1 MKKVIYKSTAIQFI
15 ILLAAVIVL
24 STLWP
29 MRLWKKDVTLSVTP
43 ATGTCTEA
51 VNEEHSVMQ
60 TFLSQGDHLA
70 SLRLYPTSVESDG
83 CFYVTI
89 LNEKQQVAAKEQ
101 VIVSKEAAV
110 SYVDVPMDLIMEEEV
125 ILEITVIAS
134 SFRLHFQRSSAR

>member
-1 MKKVIYKSTAIQFI
+1 MQKVIYKSTAIQFI

-29 MRLWKKDVTLSVTP
+29 LRLWKKDVTFSVDP
-43 ATGTCTEA
+43 STGTVTEV

-70 SLRLYPTSVESDG
+70 FLRLYPTSVESDG

-89 LNEKQQVAAKEQ
+89 LNEKQQIAAKEQ
-101 VIVSKEAAV
+101 VVVSMEEAV
-110 SYVDVPMDLIMEEEV
+110 SYIDVPMD
-125 ILEITVIAS
+125 
-134 SFRLHFQRSSAR
+134 

>member
-60 TFLSQGDHLA
+60 TSCFFAPLSDKCGVRWLLLCDN
-70 SLRLYPTSVESDG
+70 SE
-83 CFYVTI
+83 
-89 LNEKQQVAAKEQ
+89 
-101 VIVSKEAAV
+101 
-110 SYVDVPMDLIMEEEV
+110 
-125 ILEITVIAS
+125 
-134 SFRLHFQRSSAR
+134 

>member
-15 ILLAAVIVL
+15 FLLVALFVL
-24 STLWP
+24 STHWP
-29 MRLWKKDVTLSVTP
+29 IRLSNNYITLSVTP

-70 SLRLYPTSVESDG
+70 SLRLYLTCVESDG

-89 LNEKQQVAAKEQ
+89 LNEKQQVAA
-101 VIVSKEAAV
+101 
-110 SYVDVPMDLIMEEEV
+110 
-125 ILEITVIAS
+125 
-134 SFRLHFQRSSAR
+134 